1 MIDYLQLMNS
11 GTHSNS
17 DNRQQEI
24 SEITRYLK
32 IAAKELDVPIILLS
46 QLSRAVE
53 ARKDHRPVLSDLRE
67 SGAIEQDADIVIFIY
82 KADMYNDVVNEDEP
96 GVCEVIIAK
105 HRNGSP
111 GTVKLR
117 WYGEYT
123 TFMDLDKKVPKR
135 VQEDDEQVL
144 ASSEPEGDMI
154 FSDQEDAPTSKD
166 IDEINSLFNLD
177 DMGDEED

>member
-1 MIDYLQLMNS
+1 
-11 GTHSNS
+11 
-17 DNRQQEI
+17 
-24 SEITRYLK
+24 
-32 IAAKELDVPIILLS
+32 
-46 QLSRAVE
+46 
-53 ARKDHRPVLSDLRE
+53 
-67 SGAIEQDADIVIFIY
+67 
-82 KADMYNDVVNEDEP
+82 MYNDVVNEDEP

-144 ASSEPEGDMI
+144 VSSEPEGDMI